1 MLSSALITLEISDFF
16 PQNFPFDNFCFIFS
30 SDSHD
35 FESEISFISKNQIT
49 HKTLLT
55 KKDIRYSIKIL
66 RNESLIGIS
75 DFIIPSIL
83 LNRKENSYEK
93 ICLINMTDSTKRLL
107 FGNLSPSN
115 NLRINV
121 KARINYI
128 QGQGNKNNK
137 KIFSP
142 KSSGINSKKNL
153 GESSSPKINNGNNN
167 YNQNSNVNNANNQNF
182 VFNKQQIPMSKKV
195 PLMKSSLANN
205 NINNNINN
213 NNNINIGNKY
223 NKHNNINMADIML
236 QQQQNQNL
244 NNSNSQNNNN
254 INNNIPKNNY
264 FSKNTNGIKSQN
276 QSPPPQPP
284 QQQEDPTDTSV
295 IYPEIATPIQP
306 IDEEFTEFMQKFI
319 EKNPLEQLTQFNDIN
334 EMMIYT
340 KNVID
345 KLLCY
350 QQEYYERLKTSVAV
364 NNRLNE
370 LLMKYNEKYRN
381 IVKKVHRLNE
391 ETNSNDMKKDA
402 VVNVHRTENS
412 NLKQIIPLKMKEL
425 KLYQEMCGEGIKDII
440 LQKKGKDINNINN
453 KDDLNNKKKNVLMKL
468 LKNCVKNYGPFDSLF
483 TKENLEKIN
492 INEEQKKSLE
502 KIKQDLNNIYQ
513 EKEEENKNNN
523 LEFVISENPDELDI
537 KLNKYLSSIYSENRL
552 PKINFT
558 KIKENQYQYGSQ
570 IVSVIEED
578 NVIKIQYEEGSLLL
592 DNFIEINAQ
601 AEEEKIMQLN
611 QELNHE

>member
-1 MLSSALITLEISDFF
+1 MSSFSLITLEISDFF

-35 FESEISFISKNQIT
+35 FESEISYVSKNQIT
-49 HKTLLT
+49 HRTPLV

-66 RNESLIGIS
+66 RNDSLIGIS

-83 LNRKENSYEK
+83 LNRKENFYEK

-121 KARINYI
+121 KARINYV
-128 QGQGNKNNK
+128 QGQINKNNK
-137 KIFSP
+137 NVFSP
-142 KSSGINSKKNL
+142 KIPGNVKKNIVET
-153 GESSSPKINNGNNN
+153 GSPKINKDNNMYNNSNNN
-167 YNQNSNVNNANNQNF
+167 INNSNF

-195 PLMKSSLANN
+195 PIMKSSLAS
-205 NINNNINN
+205 NN
-213 NNNINIGNKY
+213 NNNINIGNRY
-223 NKHNNINMADIML
+223 NKNNNMNMADIML
-236 QQQQNQNL
+236 QQQQQNQNI
-244 NNSNSQNNNN
+244 NTANIQNNNN
-254 INNNIPKNNY
+254 IQKNN
-264 FSKNTNGIKSQN
+264 FFMKNNKKINLLSPSQIA
-276 QSPPPQPP
+276 PPP

-295 IYPEIATPIQP
+295 IYPEISNPIQP
-306 IDEEFTEFMQKFI
+306 LDEEFTEFMQKFI
-319 EKNPLEQLTQFNDIN
+319 EKNPLEQLNQFNDIN
-334 EMMIYT
+334 EMMVYT

-350 QQEYYERLKTSVAV
+350 QQEYYERLKTSVSL

-391 ETNSNDMKKDA
+391 ETNSNDMRKDA

-425 KLYQEMCGEGIKDII
+425 KLYQEMCGDGIKDIL
-440 LQKKGKDINNINN
+440 LQIKQKNNNDTKINKE
-453 KDDLNNKKKNVLMKL
+453 KDDINNKKKNVLMKL
-468 LKNCVKNYGPFDSLF
+468 LKNCVKNYGPFDTLF
-483 TKENLEKIN
+483 NKENLEKIN
-492 INEEQKKSLE
+492 MDENQKKSLE
-502 KIKQDLNNIYQ
+502 KLKQELELEKNNN
-513 EKEEENKNNN
+513 EKEEEKKIIE

-537 KLNKYLSSIYSENRL
+537 KLNQYLISIYSENRL
-552 PKINFT
+552 PKITFK
-558 KIKENQYQYGSQ
+558 KISENLYQYGSQ
-570 IVSVIEED
+570 KVTVVDE
-578 NVIKIQYEEGSLLL
+578 NNTIKIQYEEGSILL

-601 AEEEKIMQLN
+601 AEQEKLMETK
-611 QELNHE
+611 QE

>member
-1 MLSSALITLEISDFF
+1 MSSSALITLEISDFF

-128 QGQGNKNNK
+128 QGQGNKNSK

-153 GESSSPKINNGNNN
+153 GESSSPKINNGNNI
-167 YNQNSNVNNANNQNF
+167 YNSNNSNNSNSNVNNQNF
-182 VFNKQQIPMSKKV
+182 IFNKQQIPMSKKV

-213 NNNINIGNKY
+213 NNNNNNNINNNNNNINIGNKY

-236 QQQQNQNL
+236 QQNQNL
-244 NNSNSQNNNN
+244 NNSNNQNNNY
-254 INNNIPKNNY
+254 NNIPKNNF
-264 FSKNTNGIKSQN
+264 FSKNNVIKSKN
-276 QSPPPQPP
+276 QSPPTSPP

-350 QQEYYERLKTSVAV
+350 QQEYYERLKTSVSV

-402 VVNVHRTENS
+402 VINVHRTENS

-425 KLYQEMCGEGIKDII
+425 ELYQEMCGEGIKDIL
-440 LQKKGKDINNINN
+440 LQKKGKQINNINN
-453 KDDLNNKKKNVLMKL
+453 KDDINIKKKNVLMKIL
-468 LKNCVKNYGPFDSLF
+468 NNCVKNYGSFDSLF
-483 TKENLEKIN
+483 TQENLEKIN
-492 INEEQKKSLE
+492 INEDQKKS
-502 KIKQDLNNIYQ
+502 
-513 EKEEENKNNN
+513 
-523 LEFVISENPDELDI
+523 
-537 KLNKYLSSIYSENRL
+537 
-552 PKINFT
+552 
-558 KIKENQYQYGSQ
+558 
-570 IVSVIEED
+570 
-578 NVIKIQYEEGSLLL
+578 
-592 DNFIEINAQ
+592 
-601 AEEEKIMQLN
+601 
-611 QELNHE
+611 